1 MITLQHLVNMKL
13 EPITEGKAK
22 LIVSKGPK
30 ISKELTVF
38 YNPAKEFDR
47 DISVLLVKA
56 LKKKTVLDLLA
67 ASGARGIRLA
77 KEAGCKVTYNEV
89 SKDAVK
95 VLKKNL
101 KLNKLKSKVYNMDA
115 NRFLGQSKEKFD
127 FIDID
132 PFGSPINFVFNSIRR
147 LDKNGILAV
156 TATDTAPLYGVYK
169 YTCMK
174 KYGSVPYHTKIGHEL
189 GLRILAKAVIE
200 LASKWNVSLTP
211 IFAHATQH
219 YYRIYFQHKRS
230 HADELMKHIGF
241 IHFCEKCKARFSSG
255 FNFQQSC
262 DCGGKLQ
269 SAGPLYLGNLW
280 DTELIKEMLKHE
292 PAQNKNKD
300 FLETLCDES
309 KINVPY
315 YFEIM
320 EFAKIEPRT
329 DYVIKT
335 LKEKSFAV
343 SRTHFS
349 DKGIRTNA
357 PIQKLRELFDSSE
370 LKTNTNSVKKLEK

>member
-1 MITLQHLVNMKL
+1 MLQHLVNMKL
-13 EPITEGKAK
+13 APITEGKVK

-47 DISVLLVKA
+47 DLSVLLIKA
-56 LKKKTVLDLLA
+56 AKKKTVLDLLA

-77 KEAGCKVTYNEV
+77 KEAGCKVTFNEV

-101 KLNKLKSKVYNMDA
+101 KLNKLKSKIYNLDA
-115 NRFLGQSKEKFD
+115 NRFLGQSRDKFD

-174 KYGSVPYHTKIGHEL
+174 KYGSVPYHTKISHEF

-200 LASKWNVSLTP
+200 LAAKWNVSLTP

-230 HADELMKHIGF
+230 HADELMKQIGF
-241 IHFCEKCKARFSSG
+241 IHFCENCKARFSSG
-255 FNFQQSC
+255 FNFHQSC

-280 DTELIKEMLKHE
+280 DENLIRQMDSEQTSLGWGAKY
-292 PAQNKNKD
+292 QN
-300 FLETLCDES
+300 FLGVLSSES
-309 KINVPY
+309 KVNVPY
-315 YFEIM
+315 YFEIS
-320 EFAKIEPRT
+320 EFAKIEPKT
-329 DYVIKT
+329 SAVIET
-335 LKEKSFAV
+335 LQKKGFAV
-343 SRTHFS
+343 SPTHFS
-349 DKGIRTNA
+349 EKGIRTNA
-357 PIQKLRELFDSSE
+357 SISKLKEIFQH
-370 LKTNTNSVKKLEK
+370 

>member
-1 MITLQHLVNMKL
+1 MKL
-13 EPITEGKAK
+13 EKISEGKAA
-22 LIVSKGPK
+22 LYVSKGAK
-30 ISKELTVF
+30 ISKELEVF

-47 DISVLLVKA
+47 DLSVLLVKA
-56 LKKKTVLDLLA
+56 AKKKTVLDLLA

-77 KEAGCKVTYNEV
+77 KEAGCKVTFNEV

-101 KLNKLKSKVYNMDA
+101 KINKLKSKVYNLDA
-115 NRFLGQSKEKFD
+115 NRFLAQSYDKFD

-132 PFGSPINFVFNSIRR
+132 PFGSPINFVFNSIKR

-174 KYGSVPYHTKIGHEL
+174 KYGSVPYHTKISHEF

-200 LASKWNVSLTP
+200 LAAKWNVSLTP

-219 YYRIYFQHKRS
+219 YYRIYFQHRRS
-230 HADELMKHIGF
+230 HADELMKQIGF

-262 DCGGKLQ
+262 GCGGKLQ
-269 SAGPLYLGNLW
+269 SAGPLYLGSLW
-280 DTELIKEMLKHE
+280 NEELVKQMESEQIKVFGRTKYH
-292 PAQNKNKD
+292 N
-300 FLETLCDES
+300 FLAVLMEES
-309 KINVPY
+309 RINIPY

-329 DYVIKT
+329 DAVIKK
-335 LKEKSFAV
+335 LNEIGFLV

-357 PIQKLRELFDSSE
+357 SISKLRELFD
-370 LKTNTNSVKKLEK
+370 KA